1 MSDDESS
8 TISDF
13 VAFPNNKPTIKAPPE
28 TTTVKNKGDAAT
40 ETSKTAV
47 DVEEVPSSVLVEKPM
62 DTTNKSD
69 TTTTTTTTTTA
80 ATPTANKTNKT
91 TTLDKTNKINT
102 TGLPSEADGLNGTV
116 DGEVT
121 VVAVTPSPYKKP
133 ARMDFSNEDNVVALF
148 EEVLQVGVFGNKDK
162 VVGNKSTLGAM
173 WQQVAAGLQ
182 VRTGRNCSVRA
193 CKDNVS
199 KTIMMVES
207 YIKIEKAG
215 GVLPPK
221 HKAFDLAILVK
232 DLMAEQA
239 EQAKAVK
246 AEKAKMAE
254 TADSLRK
261 KSATKLIRGKAAF
274 VSLPMKLGPNGP
286 VEDAK
291 VAAAPAL
298 HDNRK
303 AARSSSPRFADLF
316 GQLMETRAERVK
328 STQKDVARDLRHFKK
343 DIETR
348 VSVLEWRM
356 DVMENRYGK
365 RKRPQRSFPMCL
377 FDRTDSSES
386 DE

>member
-1 MSDDESS
+1 MSDEESS

-13 VAFPNNKPTIKAPPE
+13 VAFPNNKPAIKAPPE
-28 TTTVKNKGDAAT
+28 ITTVNNKDEAAMQ
-40 ETSKTAV
+40 TSKTAV
-47 DVEEVPSSVLVEKPM
+47 DVEEVPSSVLVEKP
-62 DTTNKSD
+62 TTA
-69 TTTTTTTTTTA
+69 TTTA
-80 ATPTANKTNKT
+80 AATPTTDKTNKT
-91 TTLDKTNKINT
+91 NTTNKPKET
-102 TGLPSEADGLNGTV
+102 STAAVPSKANGFNGTS

-162 VVGNKSTLGAM
+162 VVGHKSTLGAM

-193 CKDNVS
+193 CKDNVN

-232 DLMAEQA
+232 DLIADQA
-239 EQAKAVK
+239 EQAKAIK
-246 AEKAKMAE
+246 AEKAKMAK

-261 KSATKLIRGKAAF
+261 KSATKLIGGKAAF
-274 VSLPMKLGPNGP
+274 VSLPMKLGPDGP
-286 VEDAK
+286 VEDSK
-291 VAAAPAL
+291 VAEAPTV
-298 HDNRK
+298 HNNRK
-303 AARSSSPRFADLF
+303 AVRSSSSRFTDLF

-328 STQKDVARDLRHFKK
+328 STQKDVARDLKHFKK

-356 DVMENRYGK
+356 DIIENRYGK
-365 RKRPQRSFPMCL
+365 RKRPQRPFPMCL